1 MWIVFFAEGRVGDVI
16 YLPFSKNY
24 RVGLIASNGGTF
36 QLTEEE
42 LKVFL
47 FTQTCV
53 ILSGVLA
60 AREGQPLVIQQR
72 FSKIY
77 EILSVEYEKLQ

>member
-1 MWIVFFAEGRVGDVI
+1 M
-16 YLPFSKNY
+16 N
-24 RVGLIASNGGTF
+24 
-36 QLTEEE
+36 EEE

-53 ILSGVLA
+53 ILSGIFA

-77 EILSVEYEKLQ
+77 EILSVEYEKLK

>member
-1 MWIVFFAEGRVGDVI
+1 M
-16 YLPFSKNY
+16 
-24 RVGLIASNGGTF
+24 
-36 QLTEEE
+36 TEQE

-60 AREGQPLVIQQR
+60 AREGQPLIIQQR
-72 FSKIY
+72 FSKVY
-77 EILSVEYEKLQ
+77 ELLAEEYEKLRE

>member
-1 MWIVFFAEGRVGDVI
+1 M
-16 YLPFSKNY
+16 
-24 RVGLIASNGGTF
+24 
-36 QLTEEE
+36 TEEE

-53 ILSGVLA
+53 IISGVLA
-60 AREGQPLVIQQR
+60 AREGQPLIIQQR

-77 EILSVEYEKLQ
+77 EILSAEYEKLQ